1 MTQSDKSSIAT
12 DQRISDIGPI
22 LKKARKDKKLTIEQ
36 VHAETHVPVAKLSL
50 IEKSDFDALGDEV
63 FTQGY
68 IRRFAKVVGADADVL
83 VANYQIYSAR
93 TAPSSV
99 VDQPEPTHHPAN
111 GLSELLNSLPPNLKN
126 NKLLLIGLPALLV
139 FVVVTVLILTFS
151 GESSTPSIND
161 SLVADDSSLLDQQ
174 QVPEQGADQE
184 PEQEQGQALYS
195 PLTDDLI
202 ESSEPIAEKLAV
214 SGALLLGQS
223 DDQSLATEN
232 SGQTL
237 EPLNA
242 SSSNV
247 VDTSQNLAQ
256 SESVSESDT
265 DTSLLELS
273 FTDSCWIE
281 VKDKN
286 NEVLFADLKNT
297 GDNLRLF
304 GRAPFSVMLGNVNA
318 VSELKFEGQMVAVE
332 PLGNRKTRR
341 LEIGASN

>member
-1 MTQSDKSSIAT
+1 M
-12 DQRISDIGPI
+12 
-22 LKKARKDKKLTIEQ
+22 
-36 VHAETHVPVAKLSL
+36 PVAKLSL

-93 TAPSSV
+93 SAPSSV

-174 QVPEQGADQE
+174 QVPEQVPEQGADQEPEQE

-202 ESSEPIAEKLAV
+202 QSSEPIAEKLAV
-214 SGALLLGQS
+214 SGALLLGRS